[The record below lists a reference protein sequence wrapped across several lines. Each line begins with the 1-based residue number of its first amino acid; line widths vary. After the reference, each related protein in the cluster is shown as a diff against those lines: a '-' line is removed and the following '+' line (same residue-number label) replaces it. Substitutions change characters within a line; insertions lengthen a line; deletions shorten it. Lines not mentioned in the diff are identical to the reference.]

1 MSTSYDKNLP
11 SDEDLTKLFNLI
23 FDGKTDNVITTEIL
37 ASFLS
42 TDFHNVSDNLD
53 FIDENGNL
61 SNEKLLS
68 KLHEL
73 YSKNQQNI
81 NFIIF
86 KSFMSSLQPK
96 TPMVIDFDY
105 LDELKNRLL
114 NVYLLQRITQKKRKQ
129 KAIAPIENDPT
140 CFRNVEDD
148 ANTSTLVIAV
158 SMHGKDSTT
167 NHYVSSS
174 LPDGNNIRLH
184 HYAAVP
190 CGFYNYVSCGTM
202 CNRIEEMESALKLR
216 GSTTD
221 SRAIDYVDTKMTKY
235 IEPNSELFKRGSEL
249 GLQVKLEFQNLNESD
264 FFTCGIPVMDRKYAL
279 NPSER
284 SSLDYGLRI
293 LKWGNN
299 NSPADTIF
307 DRLATPNFID
317 PNVSSVHLLDNTF
330 VAVRDF
336 RKQSGQ
342 TPAEVEISSEKTLE
356 QNLKY
361 NGMTEPEYQDYYYKR
376 FDPLLDLEKEDKGND
391 ALDNILALDKLTGN
405 YVFTLQD
412 LTDLAASLNYTD
424 VVVIDLACREN
435 GSLEN
440 HKTAVNAHEQKK
452 NRYGG
457 ESHKKNIKKK
467 TKNRKSHRIINYYVL
482 KKQRT
487 RKFKPNSKKNKL
499 KHGQKYTYSFY

>member
-23 FDGKTDNVITTEIL
+23 FDGKTDNVITTELL

-42 TDFHNVSDNLD
+42 IDFHNVSNNLD

-61 SNEKLLS
+61 SKEKLLS

-73 YSKNQQNI
+73 YSKNQNEI
-81 NFIIF
+81 NFSIF
-86 KSFMSSLQPK
+86 KSFIASLQPISK
-96 TPMVIDFDY
+96 MEIDFDY
-105 LDELKNRLL
+105 FDELKKMTLDE
-114 NVYLLQRITQKKRKQ
+114 YLSQHIIHKKRKN
-129 KAIAPIENDPT
+129 KATTQIENDPT
-140 CFRNVEDD
+140 CFRNVGDD

-158 SMHGKDSTT
+158 SMHGDDSSA
-167 NHYVSSS
+167 NRYEPSS
-174 LPDGNNIRLH
+174 LPNGNKIGLH

-216 GSTTD
+216 GSTD
-221 SRAIDYVDTKMTKY
+221 SRAIDYVDTKMAKY
-235 IEPNSELFKRGSEL
+235 VEPNSELFKRGSEL
-249 GLQVKLEFQNLNESD
+249 GLQVKLEFQDLNKSD

-284 SSLDYGLRI
+284 SSFDNGLRI

-307 DRLATPNFID
+307 DKMATPNFID

-336 RKQSGQ
+336 RKQSGR
-342 TPAEVEISSEKTLE
+342 TPAEVEISSEKSLKE
-356 QNLKY
+356 NLKD
-361 NGMTEPEYQDYYYKR
+361 NGMTEPEYEEYYYKR
-376 FDPLLDLEKEDKGND
+376 FDPLFDLEKEDKGND
-391 ALDNILALDKLTGN
+391 ALNHILALDELTGN

-424 VVVIDLACREN
+424 VVVIDLACRES

-452 NRYGG
+452 TRYGG

-467 TKNRKSHRIINYYVL
+467 QKNRKSHRIINYYVL

-499 KHGQKYTYSFY
+499 KHGQK